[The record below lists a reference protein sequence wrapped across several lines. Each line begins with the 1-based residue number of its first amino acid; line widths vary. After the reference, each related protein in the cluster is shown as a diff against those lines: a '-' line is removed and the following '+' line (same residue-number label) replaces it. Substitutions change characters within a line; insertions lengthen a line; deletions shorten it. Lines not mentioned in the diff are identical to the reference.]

1 MQIIWNWSRR
11 IDNRHRLVYIVRK
24 GHLEILS
31 CKGHYDVG
39 QAAGYGPSPTRCN
52 CAHFITHSDLIRIT
66 SSI

>member
-1 MQIIWNWSRR
+1 MSSLRIEYANYLNWSRR
-11 IDNRHRLVYIVRK
+11 IDNRHRLVYRVRK

-52 CAHFITHSDLIRIT
+52 
-66 SSI
+66 